1 MIRMPI
7 DLDTFRSGMRRLA
20 GHVCII
26 TTTSSDG
33 GRAGLTA
40 TAVSS
45 VSAEPPTLLICV
57 NRQNSSH
64 AVIRAAGLF
73 AVNVLALEDQELA
86 NRFASRIV
94 GEARFSEGVW
104 TTLETGAPV
113 LESALVCFDCRI
125 AQAVEVGTHGV
136 LFGAIEAI
144 RVRQT
149 ETKPLLYVHGSYGGF
164 AVPGASLS
172 PEVLGMPTWG
182 EIEN

>member
-1 MIRMPI
+1 
-7 DLDTFRSGMRRLA
+7 MRRLA

-26 TTTSSDG
+26 TTTTPDG
-33 GRAGLTA
+33 ERAGLTA

-64 AVIRAAGLF
+64 AVIRQAGIF
-73 AVNVLALEDQELA
+73 VVNVLALEDQGLA
-86 NRFASRIV
+86 NRFASKIM
-94 GEARFSEGVW
+94 GEQRFEEGVW
-104 TTLETGAPV
+104 TTLGTGAPV
-113 LESALVCFDCRI
+113 LESALVSFDCRI
-125 AQAVEVGTHGV
+125 TQAVEAGTHGV
-136 LFGAIEAI
+136 LFGAIEAV

-164 AVPGASLS
+164 AVSGASLS

-182 EIEN
+182 QIEN

>member
-1 MIRMPI
+1 MAI
-7 DLDTFRSGMRRLA
+7 DGNIFRTGMRRLA

-26 TTTSSDG
+26 STTG
-33 GRAGLTA
+33 RNGERAGLTA

-57 NRQNSSH
+57 NRRNSSH
-64 AVIRAAGLF
+64 AAIREAGIF
-73 AVNVLALEDQELA
+73 VVNVLALEDQGLA
-86 NRFASRIV
+86 NRFAGNIV
-94 GEARFSEGVW
+94 GEGRFSEGVW

-113 LESALVCFDCRI
+113 LESSLVSFDCRI

-144 RVRQT
+144 RVRQV

-164 AVPGASLS
+164 AAPGASLS

-182 EIEN
+182 QIEN

>member
-1 MIRMPI
+1 MGI
-7 DLDTFRSGMRRLA
+7 DIDTFRTGMRRLA
-20 GHVCII
+20 GHVCIV
-26 TTTSSDG
+26 TTRISKG
-33 GRAGLTA
+33 ERAGLTA

-64 AVIRAAGLF
+64 ATIREAGIF
-73 AVNVLALEDQELA
+73 AVNVLALEDQGLA
-86 NRFASRIV
+86 NRFAGKIA
-94 GEARFSEGVW
+94 GEERFAEGVW

-113 LESALVCFDCRI
+113 LESALVSFDCRI

-136 LFGAIEAI
+136 LFGAIEGI
-144 RVRQT
+144 RVRQR

-164 AVPGASLS
+164 AAPGASLS

-182 EIEN
+182 QIEN